1 MPKPE
6 KYVFVC
12 TNQRPPGHPRGSCV
26 DKMSVEVLQQFRDL
40 QGEKGLITFKV
51 VATGCLEPC
60 LAGPT
65 VYVAPDDVWYGGV
78 TLNDVEPIIDQ
89 HLVGGKPVAMLIID
103 EDDFERSQRGPKEA
117 PPSGLT

>member
-1 MPKPE
+1 MKPD

-12 TNQRPPGHPRGSCV
+12 TNQRPPGHPRGSCI
-26 DKMSVEVLQQFRDL
+26 DKASAEVLQTFRDL
-40 QGEKGLITFKV
+40 QGEKGHFHYKV

-60 LAGPT
+60 LAGPS

-78 TLNDVEPIIDQ
+78 TVADVETIIDQ
-89 HLVGGKPVAMLIID
+89 HLVGGKPVALLTLTA
-103 EDDFERSQRGPKEA
+103 EDFEASQRGPKEA